1 MFIQAVPSQPYSLF
15 EKELSV
21 PYLLGDLEVWLDP
34 RIDIGWS
41 TNIRGQGNLVNLGTA
56 TVGTIAVTYDTT
68 RQLVAETTFG
78 TCTTSG
84 ITSIN
89 DQENQTV
96 IMITQ
101 FSGTYRTGT
110 DTILQVGPL
119 GMNIYWPQ
127 NEIGAIVFDG
137 CDSILEESLNRDLD
151 LKTAPAMYATR
162 TTQRADAYVNSEM
175 YYPATQYEPVSG
187 YVLDDN
193 AASQGI
199 KWGTE
204 TNEFYAGAILKY
216 NKALTNGEIDSIY
229 SWYQENF
236 YPDLATA

>member
-56 TVGTIAVTYDTT
+56 TVGTITATYDAS

-96 IMITQ
+96 IMITE

-110 DTILQVGPL
+110 HTILQVGPL
-119 GMNIYWPQ
+119 GFNIYWSQ
-127 NEIGAIVFDG
+127 NEIGASVFDG

-151 LKTAPAMYATR
+151 LKTGPAMYATR
-162 TTQRADAYVNSEM
+162 TVQRPDAYVDSEM
-175 YYPATQYEPVSG
+175 YYPATQFEPVTG
-187 YVLDDN
+187 AVLDDN

-199 KWGTE
+199 KWGTG

-216 NKALTNGEIDSIY
+216 NKALSNAEIDSIY
-229 SWYQENF
+229 NWYRETF
-236 YPDLATA
+236 YPDLVTT